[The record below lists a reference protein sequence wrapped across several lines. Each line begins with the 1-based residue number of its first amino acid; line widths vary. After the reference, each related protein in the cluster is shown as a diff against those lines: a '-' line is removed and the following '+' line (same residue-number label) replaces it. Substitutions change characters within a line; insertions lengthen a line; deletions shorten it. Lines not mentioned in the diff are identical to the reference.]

1 MASYQ
6 RQSAMTPPLTS
17 PAAAASH
24 QPRTKASLGL
34 RERLD
39 LRDLD
44 RESEDD
50 FGARHERTSR
60 GADRGKAADRQARAT
75 QECAAIDGFLADL
88 GQDTCPLGASR
99 NPVGLFP
106 KHFHSPPCALVS
118 WAGCLCFRQSVG
130 PIATSCG
137 RSG

>member
-60 GADRGKAADRQARAT
+60 GADRGKSRAVQRQKSVWYLRA
-75 QECAAIDGFLADL
+75 LADDQSL
-88 GQDTCPLGASR
+88 QETGA
-99 NPVGLFP
+99 
-106 KHFHSPPCALVS
+106 CASDVTQTLYTMYNAV
-118 WAGCLCFRQSVG
+118 V
-130 PIATSCG
+130 
-137 RSG
+137 

>member
-1 MASYQ
+1 MSVRMASYQ

-50 FGARHERTSR
+50 YGARLHAGAGGERTSR
-60 GADRGKAADRQARAT
+60 GSKSRAVQRQKSVWYLRA
-75 QECAAIDGFLADL
+75 LADDQSL
-88 GQDTCPLGASR
+88 QETGA
-99 NPVGLFP
+99 
-106 KHFHSPPCALVS
+106 CASDVTITLYTMYNVV
-118 WAGCLCFRQSVG
+118 F
-130 PIATSCG
+130 
-137 RSG
+137 